1 MNLIWIGV
9 AFVCGMVARA
19 VGLPPMVGFLA
30 AGFILQPLG
39 VVEGSTLTVLAD
51 WGVTLLLFTIGLKLR
66 IGSLL
71 RPEVWAVATGHM
83 VATVV
88 FIASA
93 TFALAGA
100 GVLLFAELDWIRALL
115 IGFALSFSST
125 VFAVKV
131 LEDKG
136 EMASLHG
143 RTSVGILITQDIFAV
158 MFLVLAAGK
167 IPSPY
172 ALGLLALIP
181 LRPLLLK
188 VLDRVGHGELLVLYA
203 LLLALG
209 GARGFE
215 LLGVK
220 GDLGAIVLGILM
232 APHPK
237 ASELAHALLNF
248 KDIFLIG
255 FFLTIGLHGLPEP
268 GALLAAL
275 LLLAIVPLKVGLF
288 FALFARFG
296 LRVRTATLAS
306 LSLANYSEFGLIV
319 GAVAVKN
326 GWLSTEWLVTMAVAV
341 ALSFVAAAPLNV
353 ASHRIYARVDT
364 WLRRFERA
372 KRLPYDRPLQ
382 TGDAEILV
390 FGMGRIGGGAYEALR
405 QRYGRT
411 VLGLDYDA
419 ERVQKQRG
427 AGRNVGVGDATDTDF
442 WEHFRPDRV
451 KLVLLAL
458 PNHKENLFA
467 AKKLIASGFS
477 GKVAAIAR
485 FPDEIEQLRA
495 AGVNAAFNVYAEAGA
510 GFADHVCETIGL
522 SPKATT
528 ERA

>member
-1 MNLIWIGV
+1 MNIIWIGI
-9 AFVCGMVARA
+9 AFLCGMVARA

-30 AGFILQPLG
+30 AGFLLQPWG
-39 VVEGSTLTVLAD
+39 VVNSDILNVLAD

-66 IGSLL
+66 VRSLL
-71 RPEVWAVATGHM
+71 RPEVWAVATTHM
-83 VATVV
+83 VLTVV
-88 FIASA
+88 IVALSA
-93 TFALAGA
+93 FALGAA
-100 GVLLFAELDWIRALL
+100 GVLLFAQLDWSSALL

-143 RTSVGILITQDIFAV
+143 RTSIGILITQDIFAV
-158 MFLVLAAGK
+158 LFLVLAAGK
-167 IPSPY
+167 VPSPY

-215 LLGVK
+215 LLGIK
-220 GDLGAIVLGILM
+220 GDLGAIILGILM

-248 KDIFLIG
+248 KDIFLVG
-255 FFLTIGLHGLPEP
+255 FFLTIGLYGLPGPE
-268 GALLAAL
+268 ALLAAL

-288 FALFARFG
+288 FALLARFG
-296 LRVRTATLAS
+296 LRARTATLAS

-326 GWLSTEWLVTMAVAV
+326 GWLSAEWLVAMAVAV
-341 ALSFVAAAPLNV
+341 AISFIAAAPLNV
-353 ASHRIYARVDT
+353 ASHRIYGRTDA

-372 KRLPYDRPLQ
+372 KRLPYDRPLKI
-382 TGDAEILV
+382 GDAEILV
-390 FGMGRIGGGAYEALR
+390 FGMGRIGGGAYETLR
-405 QRYGRT
+405 QRYGRR

-419 ERVQKQRG
+419 ERVKMQIG
-427 AGRNVGVGDATDTDF
+427 AGRNVALGDATDTDF
-442 WEHFRPDRV
+442 WENFRPDRV

-458 PNHKENLFA
+458 PNHKENMFA
-467 AKKLIASGFS
+467 AKKLVASGFT
-477 GKVAAIAR
+477 GKVASIAR
-485 FPDEIEQLRA
+485 FPDEIEELRGL
-495 AGVNAAFNVYAEAGA
+495 GVNAAFNVYAEAGA
-510 GFADHVCETIGL
+510 GFADHVCDNLGV
-522 SPKATT
+522 SPRTST